1 MNLSNTID
9 GHVAYPFSDNEIIEF
24 DWNTGT
30 NVDTKKVASNFP
42 VDLSHYPRMLHE
54 YANGLLDHRVPQTDV
69 TFRDMGSKLIVVSM
83 IMQQNK
89 RMAEDA
95 N

>member
-9 GHVAYPFSDNEIIEF
+9 SRLACAFSDNEKIEF

-42 VDLSHYPRMLHE
+42 VDLSRYPRMVHE
-54 YANGLLDHRVPQTDV
+54 YANGLLDHRVPQTDM
-69 TFRDMGSKLIVVSM
+69 TFRHMGSKLIVVSM
-83 IMQQNK
+83 MMQHT
-89 RMAEDA
+89 
-95 N
+95 